1 MKHILLINPPVSIY
15 LNKTAFLPLPLL
27 VLGTCLRKI
36 KQEGADFTYELL
48 DLDLMLKQGLLPD
61 DNSFYE
67 KAGDLILKK
76 EPDILLFTVHGLNHI
91 VVLNLS
97 ERMKK
102 NRSCLIVV
110 GGVGPT
116 MMAKE
121 ALARCADIDVIVK
134 GEGEPVIKHLIFAAI
149 NHGDFSDVPSIVY
162 RNNGNVVENPRVFLD
177 VNEPIPKPDYSL
189 VHIEDYIAHNKT
201 NPYIHPGFVLIESGR
216 GCPYRCLFCAP
227 AKMWEGNVRYRPVAE
242 IVGEMKFLA
251 EKGGTFS
258 FFTQDNLEVGF
269 LRALS
274 ETLIQENTNISWG
287 CYSRLDRL
295 SDDMADLLSK
305 AGCKIIF
312 TGFETP
318 NLSMQKKIRKVFN
331 SVSTFEKLKI
341 FNDKGIRF
349 IGSFI
354 AGFSGETD
362 AELDFTM
369 QFALECAVGKKME
382 EINERIEKTDQR
394 SLPQNP
400 ENICVIHPLFHMPGT
415 DSFEEEK
422 DNLHIS
428 KYSIHPDCY
437 GSYLFGHNEFKDD
450 WSFLGGNPYL
460 NHLPEEKVRYY
471 CANLRLFNFLN
482 SRPYY
487 FALLLRIRQEAPLAF
502 IKNMTA
508 HLGEEFLLSEK
519 IEIFE
524 SKSRQYL
531 EKYLEF
537 VPPWTAKKG
546 Q

>member
-36 KQEGADFTYELL
+36 QQEGADFTYELL

-61 DNSFYE
+61 DNTFYK
-67 KAGDLILKK
+67 KAADLIMKK
-76 EPDILLFTVHGLNHI
+76 DPDIALFTVHGLNHI

-102 NRSCLIVV
+102 NRPCLIVV

-149 NHGDFSDVPSIVY
+149 NHGDFSEVPSIVY
-162 RNNGNVVENPRVFLD
+162 RNNGNVVENPRVFMD
-177 VNEPIPKPDYSL
+177 ANEPIPKPDYSL
-189 VHIEDYIAHNKT
+189 VHIEDYIVHNKT

-227 AKMWEGNVRYRPVAE
+227 AKMWEGKVRYRPVAE
-242 IVGEMKFLA
+242 IVDEMKFLA

-269 LRALS
+269 LRELS
-274 ETLIQENTNISWG
+274 EILIKENTNISWG

-295 SDDMADLLSK
+295 PHDMADLLSK

-318 NLSMQKKIRKVFN
+318 NLNMQKKIRKVFN

-341 FNDKGIRF
+341 FNDKGIRL

-382 EINERIEKTDQR
+382 EIIKFTEKTDQR

-415 DSFEEEK
+415 DSFKEEK

-460 NHLPEEKVRYY
+460 NNLPEEKVRYY
-471 CANLRLFNFLN
+471 CAVLRLFNFLN

-508 HLGEEFLLSEK
+508 HLGEEFVLSEK